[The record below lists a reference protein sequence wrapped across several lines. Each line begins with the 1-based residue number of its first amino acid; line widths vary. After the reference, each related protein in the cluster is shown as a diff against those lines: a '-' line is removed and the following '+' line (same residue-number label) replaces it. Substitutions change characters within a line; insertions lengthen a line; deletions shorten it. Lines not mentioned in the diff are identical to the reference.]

1 MSDDH
6 VTVQTVRG
14 PVAADDLGLVLPH
27 EHLLI
32 NEMREQRNIGLVN
45 DVAMLTAELVGFKAA
60 GGGTLVDVTT
70 ASLVDGA
77 EPDPAGAMTPGS
89 RRAVRPAGNTRSAS
103 SLAVLQQM
111 SEASDVH
118 IVVGAGQYREPYLD
132 AEWVNR
138 STVGAIADQFISEV
152 EEGIDGSGVRA
163 GIIGEIASDGWYVSA
178 LEERCFRA
186 AGRAQHQLGALQR
199 RAEARDERRPIG
211 APGAQLGGNA
221 VELGGRRRGDDGRA
235 ESARATGVR
244 HLDQL
249 RDHRGEVT
257 ARVKGQADRPTV
269 GAPLFASEG
278 YQRSWTKH
286 RLLHVEQPQRKLRP
300 RVARQQHEAGVLRFQ
315 DRDHRQ
321 AEKGVGAEA
330 VGAGG
335 IDAQLLRARNDISE
349 ARGDANKR
357 SVQVSR

>member
-1 MSDDH
+1 M
-6 VTVQTVRG
+6 TVQTVRG
-14 PVAADDLGLVLPH
+14 PVGADDLGLVLPH

-89 RRAVRPAGNTRSAS
+89 RRAVRPAGTTRTAS

-118 IVVGAGQYREPYLD
+118 IIVGAGQYREPYLD

-138 STVGAIADQFISEV
+138 STVGAIAEQFISEV

-186 AGRAQHQLGALQR
+186 AGRAQA
-199 RAEARDERRPIG
+199 
-211 APGAQLGGNA
+211 
-221 VELGGRRRGDDGRA
+221 
-235 ESARATGVR
+235 ATGVAVTTHAAR
-244 HLDQL
+244 WPVGLAQLDLLEAEGADPTRVIVGHCDSLNMPDYHLAIARRGAYVEFDSIRGTNPALVDLRVDFVMGLLDAGFSDQVL
-249 RDHRGEVT
+249 LSGDNCYT
-257 ARVKGQADRPTV
+257 AHFHAGGGTGFDYLPT
-269 GAPLFASEG
+269 GF
-278 YQRSWTKH
+278 
-286 RLLHVEQPQRKLRP
+286 
-300 RVARQQHEAGVLRFQ
+300 
-315 DRDHRQ
+315 RQ
-321 AEKGVGAEA
+321 ALLDRGV
-330 VGAGG
+330 
-335 IDAQLLRARNDISE
+335 DAADVDRMMVDNPRRALTAS
-349 ARGDANKR
+349 
-357 SVQVSR
+357 